1 MQLGEGEVAVGD
13 LGEEGPC
20 EAPEEVQEA
29 AGSPGLR
36 AKLHYVVL
44 AAMHPEEN
52 QRLSGLMGWADQGY
66 GAGVQSWLKER
77 GLCFC

>member
-20 EAPEEVQEA
+20 AALEEVQEA
-29 AGSPGLR
+29 VGSRGLR
-36 AKLHYVVL
+36 AKLHYVLL

-52 QRLSGLMGWADQGY
+52 QRQSGLMGWADQGY
-66 GAGVQSWLKER
+66 EVGVQSWLKER